1 MTQMEVRE
9 RRLGDRLLGGGA
21 DEFALGDAGLRQGE
35 DSGGHRASVNLA
47 QRPEAVERGQVA
59 ADGFDGDVVTSGELG
74 DRHAPVT
81 GDSIDDRPLTLLDVH
96 AHPLDHSVRSDTRTP
111 EQGITVRPI
120 GHEGKG
126 R

>member
-1 MTQMEVRE
+1 M
-9 RRLGDRLLGGGA
+9 
-21 DEFALGDAGLRQGE
+21 
-35 DSGGHRASVNLA
+35 NLA

-74 DRHAPVT
+74 DGHAPVT
-81 GDSIDDRPLTLLDVH
+81 GDSIDDRLLTLLDVH
-96 AHPLDHSVRSDTRTP
+96 AHPLDHSIRSDTRTP
-111 EQGITVRPI
+111 EPGITVRPI